1 MTSRPWIA
9 ASLLVVALTA
19 WSPSA
24 PPSVKRY
31 RIDVKN
37 TQTIDLSALGQGEQK
52 NEISTTGFVTV
63 TLTDSAG
70 GKALSAVLDSLVL
83 GEGSPIPAEV
93 AAGAKGTTWTG
104 YRAPSGKVGELTAT
118 TENPIAAGL
127 ESLIRYL
134 FPPVKP
140 GTKQGATWTD
150 TTESNTKSGL
160 SVRTVTNYAASDG
173 MLDGAK
179 VLQVAGASSLAMS
192 GTQEGPQGSMAIE
205 GTGGGTGTWLLGP
218 DGTTLKVTYN
228 GTQNLAVT
236 GSFAPEPIPV
246 KVLVEGTSSLL
257 K

>member
-1 MTSRPWIA
+1 MTIRPWIA
-9 ASLLVVALTA
+9 AVVSVVALTA
-19 WSPSA
+19 WSPST
-24 PPSVKRY
+24 PPAVKRY

-37 TQTIDLSALGQGEQK
+37 SQTIDLSALGQGEQK
-52 NEISTTGFVTV
+52 NELSTTGFVTV
-63 TLTDSAG
+63 TTTDSAG
-70 GKALSAVLDSLVL
+70 GKAVVAVLDSLVL
-83 GEGSPIPAEV
+83 GEGSPIPPEV

-104 YRAPSGKVGELTAT
+104 YQSGNGKLGELVTAA
-118 TENPIAAGL
+118 ENPVAAGL
-127 ESLIRYL
+127 EGLIRSL

-140 GTKQGATWTD
+140 GTKQGSTWTD

-179 VLQVAGASSLAMS
+179 VLQVAGASSLALS
-192 GTQEGPQGSMAIE
+192 GTQDSPNGSMAIE
-205 GTGGGTGTWLLGP
+205 GTGGGTGKWFLAA
-218 DGTTLKVTYN
+218 DGTTLRVEYS
-228 GTQNLAVT
+228 GTQNLAVS